1 MKQFL
6 LPVVCL
12 AFLALCHS
20 VQAQTGQLVE
30 QDDVQSWNDLQV
42 TVPLSKKL
50 DVFGQATFRFGQDI
64 SRVNDRRLAFG
75 FVWKPHKLLSVS
87 PFYWN
92 ITMRNSRGLFRQEQ
106 RLNLRITYRFPFKS
120 KVFGLSHRSWIER
133 RLRQPQD
140 SWRYR
145 PSLTFERDIKNIIPA
160 AKLYFTE
167 EVFYDSILKKFSR
180 NRFTAGVTKTLTKQL
195 SLDVYY
201 MRQNDGFSRRG
212 DLHVIGTSF
221 KVRF

>member
-20 VQAQTGQLVE
+20 VQAQAGQLVE

-92 ITMRNSRGLFRQEQ
+92 ITMRNSRGLVPPGTTPQSTYNLPLSVQKQDFR
-106 RLNLRITYRFPFKS
+106 
-120 KVFGLSHRSWIER
+120 VVA
-133 RLRQPQD
+133 PQ
-140 SWRYR
+140 
-145 PSLTFERDIKNIIPA
+145 LA
-160 AKLYFTE
+160 
-167 EVFYDSILKKFSR
+167 
-180 NRFTAGVTKTLTKQL
+180 
-195 SLDVYY
+195 
-201 MRQNDGFSRRG
+201 
-212 DLHVIGTSF
+212 
-221 KVRF
+221 